1 MITNANFLKRFP
13 KINQKTPFKNI
24 ENLQKL
30 ENDIQIN
37 NSRVS
42 KKFSNKF
49 EDDYFTNE
57 KKEEEEKT
65 EKENQMKFRTEL
77 CKFYEI
83 NGRCKLGEAC
93 IFAHGKENLR
103 ENQCKKSG
111 YKKRLCLNFFDKG
124 LCMYGNRCQFSHNLN
139 KFDNDKKDNE
149 KNNFSYKNFFLGLND
164 KIHSDIKKEL
174 KKIKGRPRLSVF
186 KKIVKVK
193 KIIYEKSNNYVDD
206 IIKKKKEKK

>member
-1 MITNANFLKRFP
+1 MISNANFLKKFP
-13 KINQKTPFKNI
+13 KKTEKTPLKNI
-24 ENLQKL
+24 ETIQKSD
-30 ENDIQIN
+30 NDSQIYYTKPP
-37 NSRVS
+37 

-57 KKEEEEKT
+57 KKEEEEKI

-77 CKFYEI
+77 CKFFEI
-83 NGRCKLGEAC
+83 NGRCKFGDAC

-111 YKKRLCLNFFDKG
+111 YKKRPCVNFFDKG
-124 LCMYGNRCQFSHNLN
+124 FCMYGNRCQFSHNLN
-139 KFDNDKKDNE
+139 QFENEKINNE
-149 KNNFSYKNFFLGLND
+149 KNNFSYKNFFVELNEN
-164 KIHSDIKKEL
+164 ITPEIKKEL
-174 KKIKGRPRLSVF
+174 KKVKGRPRLSVF

-193 KIIYEKSNNYVDD
+193 KIIYEKGKNYVDD